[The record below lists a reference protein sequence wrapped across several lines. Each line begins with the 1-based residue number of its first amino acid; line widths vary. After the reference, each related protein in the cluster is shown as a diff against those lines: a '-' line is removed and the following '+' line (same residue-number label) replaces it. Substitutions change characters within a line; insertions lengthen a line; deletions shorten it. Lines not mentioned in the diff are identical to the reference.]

1 MKNCIVCKG
10 ELEKLFTI
18 NNMPS
23 SAQDIPSAENLD
35 KDKGIDISLCHCKA
49 CGLVQ
54 LDCEPVFYYKDV
66 IRAGGLSTTMDKLRR
81 SQYDEFISLC
91 NLNNQKILELGCG
104 GGEFLGILKDYPVKA
119 YGVEHSE
126 KLVQKALENGL
137 NVDRDFPES
146 ENHIFKNAPFKAFT
160 SFNFL
165 EHQPKPINYLRAI
178 YNNLEEEAY
187 GLITVPSFEYIVEQE
202 SFYEIIPDHIAY
214 YSMDS
219 LKILLANAG
228 FDVLKEE
235 RVNRDTLAVI
245 VAKKRKPDVSAIVR
259 QKEDIKK
266 ETYKLIETY
275 KNNNKKIA
283 IWGASHQG
291 FTLCATLDLKD
302 KIEFIIDSAPFKQGL
317 YAPASHIKI
326 ISPLDAAKTDISA
339 ILIVAPGYTKEIA
352 GNIKQIFNKQIDIYT
367 LMTNHIE
374 RYLGE

>member
-165 EHQPKPINYLRAI
+165 EHQPKPLIYLRAI

-219 LKILLANAG
+219 LKTLLANAG

-352 GNIKQIFNKQIDIYT
+352 GKIKQIFNKQIDIYT

>member
-165 EHQPKPINYLRAI
+165 EHQPKPLTYLRAI

-219 LKILLANAG
+219 LKTLLANAG

-245 VAKKRKPDVSAIVR
+245 VAKKKKPDVSAIVR

-326 ISPLDAAKTDISA
+326 ISPLDATKTDIAA

-352 GNIKQIFNKQIDIYT
+352 GNIKQVFNKQIDIYT

>member
-23 SAQDIPSAENLD
+23 SAQDIPSAKNLD

-165 EHQPKPINYLRAI
+165 EHQPKPLTYLRAI

-219 LKILLANAG
+219 LKTLLANAG

-326 ISPLDAAKTDISA
+326 ISPLDATKTDISA

-352 GNIKQIFNKQIDIYT
+352 GNIKQVFNKQIDIYT

>member
-23 SAQDIPSAENLD
+23 SAQDIPSAKNLD

-146 ENHIFKNAPFKAFT
+146 ENHIFKNTPFKAFT

-165 EHQPKPINYLRAI
+165 EHQPKPLTYLRAI

-219 LKILLANAG
+219 LKTLLANAG

-326 ISPLDAAKTDISA
+326 ISPLDATKTDISA

-352 GNIKQIFNKQIDIYT
+352 GNIKQVFNKQIDIYT

>member
-126 KLVQKALENGL
+126 KLVRKALENGL

-165 EHQPKPINYLRAI
+165 EHQPKPLTYLRAI

-219 LKILLANAG
+219 LKTLLANAG

-352 GNIKQIFNKQIDIYT
+352 GNIKQVFNKQIDIYT